1 MRRPARVAE
10 TGASLQGMVGE
21 PNLQVLELA
30 FGAPAIEMAV
40 LDGGYTGRVVAAIFE
55 PPQRVDEIAGDR
67 LLAKY
72 ADDAA
77 HASFSLQV

>member
-1 MRRPARVAE
+1 
-10 TGASLQGMVGE
+10 MVGE
-21 PNLQVLELA
+21 PDLQVLELA

-40 LDGGYTGRVVAAIFE
+40 LDGGYASRVVAAIFE
-55 PPQRVDEIAGDR
+55 PPERVDEIAGDR

-77 HASFSLQV
+77 HASFLAPSSAGCDSCRNLQAACR